1 MAEQEKTRDSSARI
15 QVIVA
20 LIGLAG
26 VIVTAL
32 LSNWSN
38 IFQKKPASPKPPAQ
52 TTSGSDTSPRKSEH
66 PVHSSGRLI
75 VRGTYSYDLDTGVE
89 ATSGTDFRWEI
100 ADNVRR
106 FLTPANGAAFF
117 VAGGRDFESVRW
129 SEMERFPYSTD
140 KIRADNN
147 NSNQIPAGTVVAF
160 KTHQGRLGKFIV
172 DDYGYNLTIR
182 WRTYD

>member
-1 MAEQEKTRDSSARI
+1 M
-15 QVIVA
+15 
-20 LIGLAG
+20 
-26 VIVTAL
+26 
-32 LSNWSN
+32 
-38 IFQKKPASPKPPAQ
+38 
-52 TTSGSDTSPRKSEH
+52 
-66 PVHSSGRLI
+66 
-75 VRGTYSYDLDTGVE
+75 E